1 MKTYLEFVSEAKTP
15 FDIKP
20 YSGTKEVYASDI
32 IHPESQEKNM
42 GSTSVTLCTTNA
54 GWKDF
59 RWLFLESSWKSKN
72 GKKWKVE
79 EVAGSDYT
87 LKFTNIIKKEVTFG
101 DFKKELEKT
110 LKAYELDGL
119 TLFTMK
125 RI

>member
-15 FDIKP
+15 FVIKP
-20 YSGTKEVYASDI
+20 YQGTKEVYASDI

-59 RWLFLESSWKSKN
+59 KWLFTESSWKSKN
-72 GKKWKVE
+72 KKWKVE
-79 EVAGSDYT
+79 EVPGQDYC
-87 LKFTNIIKKEVTFG
+87 LKFTNITKKEITFG

-119 TLFTMK
+119 TLFTYK